1 MARPDKRRD
10 IVRAALQIIADQG
23 FHGAPMAMIA
33 ERAGVAA
40 GTIYCYFESKDIL
53 IKELYRE
60 VEGKLLEALREGYQ
74 TERPIRE
81 RFLHLGVGLLKYWT
95 AHPLDFKYMEQ
106 FHNSPYG
113 AALRRGRFAKEFH
126 DDDLLYMEL
135 FEQGVSQQVIK
146 DLPDIVLFAL
156 SFGPLITLAR
166 DNILGFIQLNDALI
180 EKTVA
185 ACWDGIKR

>member
-1 MARPDKRRD
+1 MARPDKRGD
-10 IVRAALQIIADQG
+10 IVRAALQIIAEQG

-60 VEGKLLEALREGYQ
+60 VEGKTLAALREGYM

-81 RFLHLGVGLLKYWT
+81 RFLHLGVGLFKYWST
-95 AHPLDFKYMEQ
+95 HPLDFKYMEQ

-113 AALRRGRFAKEFH
+113 AALRRGRFAKESL
-126 DDDLLYMEL
+126 DDDLMYMSL
-135 FEQGVSQQVIK
+135 FEEGVSHQVIK

-156 SFGPLITLAR
+156 AFGPLITLIR
-166 DNILGFIQLNDALI
+166 DHILGFIELDDPLI
-180 EKTVA
+180 EKTIA

>member
-1 MARPDKRRD
+1 MARPDKRSE
-10 IVRAALQIIADQG
+10 IVGAALQIIAEQG

-33 ERAGVAA
+33 EKAGVAA

-53 IKELYRE
+53 IKELYQE
-60 VEGKLLEALREGYQ
+60 VEGKMLEALQEGYQ

-81 RFLHLGVGLLKYWT
+81 RFLHLGVRLLKYFV

-113 AALRRGRFAKEFH
+113 AALRRGRFAKESNVSH
-126 DDDLLYMEL
+126 LPYPAL
-135 FEQGVSQQVIK
+135 FEQGVAQQVIK
-146 DLPDIVLFAL
+146 DLPDVVLFAL
-156 SFGPLITLAR
+156 AFGPMITLTR
-166 DNILGFIQLNDALI
+166 DHILGFIELDDALI
-180 EKTVA
+180 EKTIA

>member
-10 IVRAALQIIADQG
+10 IVLAALQIIAEQG

-60 VEGKLLEALREGYQ
+60 VEGKLLEALREGYV

-81 RFLHLGVGLLKYWT
+81 RFLHLGIGLLKYWIS
-95 AHPLDFKYMEQ
+95 HPLHFKYMEQ

-113 AALRRGRFAKEFH
+113 AALRRGRFAKEFQ

-135 FEQGVSQQVIK
+135 FELGVSQQVIK
-146 DLPDIVLFAL
+146 DLPDIALFAL

-166 DNILGFIQLNDALI
+166 DSILGFIKLDDTMI

>member
-1 MARPDKRRD
+1 MTRPDKRSE
-10 IVRAALQIIADQG
+10 IVRAALQIIAEQG

-60 VEGKLLEALREGYQ
+60 IEEKTLAALREGYM

-81 RFLHLGVGLLKYWT
+81 RFLHLGVRLLKYWS

-113 AALRRGRFAKEFH
+113 VALRRGRFAKESK
-126 DDDLLYMEL
+126 DDDLMYMDL
-135 FEQGVSQQVIK
+135 FEQGVAKQVIK

-156 SFGPLITLAR
+156 AFGPLIALTR
-166 DNILGFIQLNDALI
+166 DHILGFIELDDALI